1 MRTAEDWVKEILAWT
16 DEGAPAG
23 QRLAALKRFEALLA
37 GTIRRIQAEAKRET
51 LTAAAQVFEQSLDA
65 TWSREEIV
73 ARLKNMARDTE
84 HAG

>member
-16 DEGAPAG
+16 DEGAPPG
-23 QRLAALKRFEALLA
+23 QRLATLKRFEALLA

-51 LTAAAQVFEQSLDA
+51 FTTAAQVFEQSRDP

-84 HAG
+84 HAD